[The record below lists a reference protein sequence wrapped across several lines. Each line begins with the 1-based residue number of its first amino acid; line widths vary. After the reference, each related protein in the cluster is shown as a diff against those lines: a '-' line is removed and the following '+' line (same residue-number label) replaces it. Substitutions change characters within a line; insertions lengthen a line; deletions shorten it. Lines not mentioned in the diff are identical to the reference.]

1 MSAHI
6 SKEGT
11 REVWCGAVGVR
22 LDRVMV
28 GKIGAIR
35 YYSDNE
41 YFVLKNK
48 SLILVIILLLDDF
61 NSWFES
67 ERILLTQKI
76 VP

>member
-1 MSAHI
+1 VSAHI
-6 SKEGT
+6 SKEGM

-35 YYSDNE
+35 YCWDNE

-48 SLILVIILLLDDF
+48 SLITACR
-61 NSWFES
+61 N
-67 ERILLTQKI
+67 KKK
-76 VP
+76 